1 MFLVI
6 KDQAKLICQRLRKK
20 IKKIKII
27 ESQKINDQIISKLN
41 DLDCLIIDNFN
52 NDINEKLLY
61 SIINQSKQLENYLVI
76 NSLEPI
82 KKTSFNL
89 KDLQSRVNSLI
100 DIESSFLQMIC

>member
-1 MFLVI
+1 MNI
-6 KDQAKLICQRLRKK
+6 
-20 IKKIKII
+20 
-27 ESQKINDQIISKLN
+27 QKINDQIISKLN

-82 KKTSFNL
+82 KKTSFNFNL
-89 KDLQSRVNSLI
+89 GKLNKIYSL
-100 DIESSFLQMIC
+100 SG